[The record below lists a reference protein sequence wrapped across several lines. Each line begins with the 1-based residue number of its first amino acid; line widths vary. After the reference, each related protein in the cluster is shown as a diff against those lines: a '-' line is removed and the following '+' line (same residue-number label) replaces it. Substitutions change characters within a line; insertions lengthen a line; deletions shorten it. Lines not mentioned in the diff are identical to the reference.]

1 LSGGYGTIPA
11 MILRPVPPAGLLVIL
26 VSLAACGGGDDD
38 AATVPDV
45 DRVAAA
51 VQTRDS
57 AALLG
62 LIGYEQVACTSAPLD
77 VGGPPPCRA
86 GEEDGAL
93 VDVVQAVQCKGAY
106 LRPSDVPNALQ
117 HFLDPRPVVYAAFE
131 APETWESG
139 EYAVVLTSS
148 QQGRAVASQLVIEGG
163 KVVLLDFG
171 CGETPE
177 EKIADIDQGSFL
189 IEPAEPSATPEA
201 T

>member
-1 LSGGYGTIPA
+1 MSGGYGTIPA
-11 MILRPVPPAGLLVIL
+11 MILRALAPAALFALLVA
-26 VSLAACGGGDDD
+26 LAACGGGDDGPGP
-38 AATVPDV
+38 VPDV

-57 AALLG
+57 ATLLG
-62 LIGYEQVACTSAPLD
+62 LIGYQQVACSTAPPD
-77 VGGPPPCRA
+77 VGGPPSCRA
-86 GEEDGAL
+86 GEDDGAL
-93 VDVVQAVQCKGAY
+93 VDVVQVAQCEGAY
-106 LRPSDVPNALQ
+106 LRPVDVENALQ
-117 HFLDPRPVVYAAFE
+117 HLLDPGPSVYAAFE

-148 QQGRAVASQLVIEGG
+148 EQGRAVASQLVIERG
-163 KVVLLDFG
+163 KIVLLDFG

-189 IEPAEPSATPEA
+189 IEPAAPSVTPEE

>member
-1 LSGGYGTIPA
+1 MPGVYGTIPA
-11 MILRPVPPAGLLVIL
+11 MILRPAAPAAVLGLLISFV
-26 VSLAACGGGDDD
+26 ACGGGDDGPD
-38 AATVPDV
+38 SVPEV

-51 VQTRDS
+51 VQTGDGDV
-57 AALLG
+57 LLG
-62 LIGYEQVACTSAPLD
+62 LIGYQQVACAAIPGYGALP
-77 VGGPPPCRA
+77 VPCRA
-86 GEEDGAL
+86 GEEEGAL
-93 VDVVQAVQCKGAY
+93 VNMVQMAQCEGAY
-106 LRPSDVPNALQ
+106 LRPGDVENALR
-117 HFLDPRPVVYAAFE
+117 HLLDPRPAVYAAFE

-163 KVVLLDFG
+163 VLLDFG

-177 EKIADIDQGSFL
+177 EKIADIDEGSFL

>member
-1 LSGGYGTIPA
+1 MT
-11 MILRPVPPAGLLVIL
+11 LRPAAPVAVLALLISL
-26 VSLAACGGGDDD
+26 VACGGGDDD
-38 AATVPDV
+38 ADTVPDV

-62 LIGYEQVACTSAPLD
+62 LIGYEQVACTTARPD

-93 VDVVQAVQCKGAY
+93 VDVVQAAQCEGAY
-106 LRPSDVPNALQ
+106 LRPGDVENALQ
-117 HFLDPRPVVYAAFE
+117 YFLDPRPVVYAAFE
-131 APETWESG
+131 APEMWESG

-163 KVVLLDFG
+163 KIVLLDFG

-177 EKIADIDQGSFL
+177 EKIADVDQGSFL